1 MRISDWSS
9 DVCSSDLN
17 FPPADVAPAEAAGP
31 ADAVD
36 GTIGGCLRLS
46 HRRPQRGD
54 VEYAAAVGDDPP
66 FGIAGSA
73 GVKDHGSRPGGRIQS
88 FYHRALGGCPRRSEE
103 HTSELQSIMRISY
116 DVYCLK
122 KKNN

>member
-73 GVKDHGSRPGGRIQS
+73 GVQDHGSRPGGRIQS
-88 FYHRALGGCPRRSEE
+88 FYHRALCWRTRIALRSPTPRPRPLLPPSRFA
-103 HTSELQSIMRISY
+103 LP
-116 DVYCLK
+116 
-122 KKNN
+122 